1 MLAEL
6 PRVLAQLSD
15 RRLVAVFLKS
25 VVLTLLILDALVL
38 STVVLLQAGQGG
50 GLASLGGATT
60 DTVLG
65 GRQAVTILHKASW
78 VTGSAFMV
86 LALLLSVAASTRAIG
101 ETDVQRRLRQQSAP
115 QQQLPA
121 APLET
126 APGPAP
132 TTGTT
137 GTTGATPAPAPVPP
151 ATPPAGRP

>member
-1 MLAEL
+1 MFYTLL
-6 PRVLAQLSD
+6 LVLLIID
-15 RRLVAVFLKS
+15 GLVLVA
-25 VVLTLLILDALVL
+25 
-38 STVVLLQAGQGG
+38 VVLLQAGQGG
-50 GLASLGGATT
+50 GLASLGGGTT
-60 DTVLG
+60 DLVLG

-86 LALLLSVAASTRAIG
+86 LALLLSVAASSRAIG
-101 ETDVQRRLRQQSAP
+101 ESDVQRRLRQQSAP

-137 GTTGATPAPAPVPP
+137 GTTGATPAPVPP